1 MVIFD
6 REKNIIDGIFGNNI
20 IIREKD
26 VVLPDESENSLKK
39 EFLNHHREKLIE
51 LIKENSYYF
60 YLPDEDQDR
69 NEETG
74 YFMRNDKLKEE
85 YAGLDEK
92 VKEFFNGDIAEYAEY
107 RILKQY
113 KKNFDEW

>member
-74 YFMRNDKLKEE
+74 YFIRNDKLKEE
-85 YAGLDEK
+85 YAGLDGK